1 LSEITIIG
9 PDGNRF
15 VFPAGTDRETMKA
28 AMRRRYTG
36 ENARKRDMILNS
48 QLPDPA
54 LQGVRDYLG
63 REQLTEDIRQ
73 GREVAALEAATGP
86 ENVAKERFY
95 TAAQG
100 QTLGAAPLLQGAVNV
115 PIAAVMYPFLTEEEK
130 AGRDFGQFVS
140 EMSSLGYD
148 QARGSIARAREKRPL
163 ESAGIE
169 LGAGLL
175 TGKTVYD
182 ELGKR
187 FLAERAGARGAA
199 VGAGA
204 GGQYGFLEGEGDVG
218 QGVQGALVGAPVGAG
233 LGKALEAVAD
243 PLGRMFRG
251 EQVLPAGTT
260 NALTESALG
269 SVGGSALGSRTD
281 LNGDGV
287 IDEQDMLIGA
297 AGGGLGVPAVTGA
310 MRRGGTVGVP
320 RGRSMG
326 MGAPKQPATE
336 IAQGQEVVGPE
347 GLRLLHG
354 TPRGDLTLEGV
365 EIIREG
371 AKQGKRGRKTG
382 GFYATSVADAEQ
394 AAGYAA
400 MTGKNGQVL
409 DVIVKPGTRI
419 LQYDKDITRLSEQTI
434 NDLRSQNY
442 GLLVGKDVRGRTEYV
457 VIDKNA
463 IESLGGNTP
472 TTPQQAARA
481 ELPGSPEYEAAKAKG
496 LDMSQA
502 GRMARAKE
510 MGFDTET
517 VLYHGTNSENIT
529 TFSLD
534 LPRRHSR
541 KGEPPAVHF
550 TTSPEE
556 AKMYGPNVG
565 SYYVRGKLLEIDSPI
580 AMQEDVLRRLT
591 NVANDYDKYSVGAS
605 ERAKRYLDGADVTN
619 NYNDQI
625 AHDRLRAKMIKARE
639 QGYDGVII
647 KGGWGDDNAGT
658 HHVIFDPSNI
668 RSVNAAFDPDNAQ
681 SSTLLAAAPFAVGG
695 AGLGVAANQEDR

>member
-1 LSEITIIG
+1 MSEITIIG

-36 ENARKRDMILNS
+36 ENARTRDMILNS

-73 GREVAALEAATGP
+73 GREVAAMEAATGP

-243 PLGRMFRG
+243 PLGRMFNKPLVEQTFLPYEEMIASQAEKTAYQRTPEFQQIESDINKAYTDIANTEASIASELRDMGYTWEG
-251 EQVLPAGTT
+251 E
-260 NALTESALG
+260 E
-269 SVGGSALGSRTD
+269 
-281 LNGDGV
+281 GDFMNV
-287 IDEQDMLIGA
+287 IDGLRREGRLGNFLSAQVEDLRDASGRLFDAQDKMQAHLAGVASEARPKKGERVDLTSDML
-297 AGGGLGVPAVTGA
+297 
-310 MRRGGTVGVP
+310 
-320 RGRSMG
+320 
-326 MGAPKQPATE
+326 
-336 IAQGQEVVGPE
+336 
-347 GLRLLHG
+347 
-354 TPRGDLTLEGV
+354 D
-365 EIIREG
+365 
-371 AKQGKRGRKTG
+371 
-382 GFYATSVADAEQ
+382 F
-394 AAGYAA
+394 
-400 MTGKNGQVL
+400 
-409 DVIVKPGTRI
+409 
-419 LQYDKDITRLSEQTI
+419 
-434 NDLRSQNY
+434 
-442 GLLVGKDVRGRTEYV
+442 
-457 VIDKNA
+457 
-463 IESLGGNTP
+463 
-472 TTPQQAARA
+472 
-481 ELPGSPEYEAAKAKG
+481 
-496 LDMSQA
+496 
-502 GRMARAKE
+502 
-510 MGFDTET
+510 
-517 VLYHGTNSENIT
+517 
-529 TFSLD
+529 
-534 LPRRHSR
+534 
-541 KGEPPAVHF
+541 
-550 TTSPEE
+550 
-556 AKMYGPNVG
+556 
-565 SYYVRGKLLEIDSPI
+565 
-580 AMQEDVLRRLT
+580 
-591 NVANDYDKYSVGAS
+591 
-605 ERAKRYLDGADVTN
+605 
-619 NYNDQI
+619 
-625 AHDRLRAKMIKARE
+625 
-639 QGYDGVII
+639 
-647 KGGWGDDNAGT
+647 
-658 HHVIFDPSNI
+658 
-668 RSVNAAFDPDNAQ
+668 
-681 SSTLLAAAPFAVGG
+681 
-695 AGLGVAANQEDR
+695 